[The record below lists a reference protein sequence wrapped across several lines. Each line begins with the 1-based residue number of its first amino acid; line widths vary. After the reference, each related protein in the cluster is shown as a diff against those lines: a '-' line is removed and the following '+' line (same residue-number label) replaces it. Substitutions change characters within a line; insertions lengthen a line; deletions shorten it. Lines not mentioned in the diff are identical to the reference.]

1 VTIRH
6 QQLEL
11 LHALER
17 HGVPFVLIGGH
28 AVNQHGHL
36 RGTDDVDVVW
46 VRSPEADH
54 KLLSALT
61 SVDAAW
67 IGKEIDPATRIEK
80 IVPVSAA
87 YIASRHL
94 MMLTT
99 RYGFFDLFDY
109 IPGVAEVTSEQA
121 LAESVPTPDG
131 FRCVSLPLLRAMK
144 EAAGRPKDL
153 DDLSNLPP
161 VAD

>member
-1 VTIRH
+1 VTIRE

-11 LHALER
+11 LHTLQR
-17 HGVPFVLIGGH
+17 HGVPFLLIGGH

-46 VRSPEADH
+46 VRSPEADE
-54 KLLSALT
+54 KLLTALT

-67 IGKEIDPATRIEK
+67 IGKEIDPATGIEK
-80 IVPVSAA
+80 IFPVSGP

-99 RYGFFDLFDY
+99 KYGFFDLFAC
-109 IPGVAEVTSEQA
+109 IPGVPDVTPEQA
-121 LAESVPTPDG
+121 LAESVATPDG
-131 FRCVSLPLLRAMK
+131 FRCVSLSLLRAMK
-144 EAAGRPKDL
+144 EASGRPKDL
-153 DDLSNLPP
+153 DDLSHLPEL
-161 VAD
+161 

>member
-1 VTIRH
+1 VTIRQ

-11 LHALER
+11 LFILHR

-36 RGTDDVDVVW
+36 RGTDDVDVIW
-46 VRSPEADH
+46 VRSPEADES
-54 KLLSALT
+54 LLNALA

-67 IGKEIDPATRIEK
+67 IGKEIDPATGIEK
-80 IVPVSAA
+80 LFPVSGP

-99 RYGFFDLFDY
+99 KYGFFDLFDY
-109 IPGVAEVTSEQA
+109 IPGLPEVTAEQA
-121 LAESVPTPDG
+121 LAESIPTPDG
-131 FRCVSLPLLRAMK
+131 FRCVSLALLRAMK
-144 EAAGRPKDL
+144 KASGRPKDL
-153 DDLSNLPP
+153 DDLSHLPD
-161 VAD
+161 AAQ